1 MYIYIYACTFV
12 FAYSCHPFTHCH
24 PNPKHT
30 AAEAAVIPPNQN
42 PPGLCRELG
51 THVYGGAHAWYI
63 LWEERR
69 AKTTYVQVVC
79 A

>member
-1 MYIYIYACTFV
+1 MYTYIYACTFV

-42 PPGLCRELG
+42 PPDLCRELG
-51 THVYGGAHAWYI
+51 THMYGVHMRGI
-63 LWEERR
+63 FGGRR
-69 AKTTYVQVVC
+69 GGRKPHMC
-79 A
+79 R

>member
-42 PPGLCRELG
+42 PPDLCRELG
-51 THVYGGAHAWYI
+51 THMYGVHMRGI
-63 LWEERR
+63 FGGRR
-69 AKTTYVQVVC
+69 GGRKPYMC
-79 A
+79 R